1 MLTLALFC
9 IISPSDFPTHTGYK
23 HNDWLIETPLID
35 LNAPIDL
42 SPEVLRETLSYFIL
56 SGERLSQM
64 TRVYNDTDALTK
76 LLEEVWTRSDFD
88 IFFINLKTLLQKER
102 DLELAARIGQT
113 LLDQNQ
119 SQNERINELE
129 TELSQAKDKVSDSE
143 FWLPNNS
150 D

>member
-1 MLTLALFC
+1 MISLLEEKIPKYKLRFDTITEFTGVLCLALALFC
-9 IISPSDFPTHTGYK
+9 IISPSDLSTHTGYK

-76 LLEEVWTRSDFD
+76 LLEEVSLAGVFVRTYIHNYFVTERKRSRASSTNRPDV
-88 IFFINLKTLLQKER
+88 
-102 DLELAARIGQT
+102 ARPE
-113 LLDQNQ
+113 
-119 SQNERINELE
+119 S
-129 TELSQAKDKVSDSE
+129 KPK
-143 FWLPNNS
+143 
-150 D
+150 